1 MLHRTW
7 HLNYSCRGQQWWVYP
22 TTTVF
27 YLAEKRVSFGNFVV
41 NKNIKKT
48 FSVTDHVGA
57 ACAGMIAD
65 MQVPCETSGGAC
77 QDPQVGDTA

>member
-1 MLHRTW
+1 MAFELFMP
-7 HLNYSCRGQQWWVYP
+7 GA
-22 TTTVF
+22 TVVGIS
-27 YLAEKRVSFGNFVV
+27 YNDGVLLATEKRVSFGNFVV

-65 MQVPCETSGGAC
+65 MQVPCETSGGAF
-77 QDPQVGDTA
+77 QDP